1 MTAMDLGAGVRTL
14 DFDPVSNSKV
24 YRVHFE
30 TPEAAAG
37 AVALTGIALLFAMIR
52 INPAP
57 LCLLDEIDA
66 PLDEANVVRFGNYVR
81 KIPDS
86 QFLII
91 THRKPTMAIC
101 PVLFGVTMEEKG
113 VSKLVSVKIEE
124 KE

>member
-1 MTAMDLGAGVRTL
+1 MECGIEITAEPPGKRLQHISLLSGGER
-14 DFDPVSNSKV
+14 
-24 YRVHFE
+24 
-30 TPEAAAG
+30 
-37 AVALTGIALLFAMIR
+37 ALTGIALLFAMIR

-66 PLDEANVVRFGNYVR
+66 PLDEANLVRFGNYIT

-86 QFLII
+86 QFVII

-101 PVLFGVTMEEKG
+101 QVLFGVTMEEKG

-124 KE
+124 QE

>member
-1 MTAMDLGAGVRTL
+1 MKNALVAILLITPLFGLVGTMIVNNKMSFFSDALGH
-14 DFDPVSNSKV
+14 S
-24 YRVHFE
+24 
-30 TPEAAAG
+30 
-37 AVALTGIALLFAMIR
+37 ALTGIALLFAMIR